1 MKLNMI
7 GLCLKKMGEISL
19 DVDTPYLYGV
29 EGSHAVFLQLIGD
42 LNIEVLAAVFLDNT
56 NKIMNYSV
64 LSIGS
69 VNSVNIHL
77 NQLVKLALITNSSKV
92 IIAHNHPSGVLDITD
107 ADINTTRYIAKLLK
121 VFDIELVDSLVV
133 TIEDVISILGSIKNG

>member
-1 MKLNMI
+1 MLILLICMV
-7 GLCLKKMGEISL
+7 LKAHMQF
-19 DVDTPYLYGV
+19 
-29 EGSHAVFLQLIGD
+29 FLQLIGD

-133 TIEDVISILGSIKNG
+133 TIEDVISIRGSIKNG

>member
-1 MKLNMI
+1 
-7 GLCLKKMGEISL
+7 
-19 DVDTPYLYGV
+19 
-29 EGSHAVFLQLIGD
+29 
-42 LNIEVLAAVFLDNT
+42 
-56 NKIMNYSV
+56 MNYSV

-133 TIEDVISILGSIKNG
+133 TIEDVISIRGSIKNG